1 MAKSTAIAAALLTT
15 ATVAG
20 AGGYLYLQT
29 KDPGDRPEQLA
40 LAVPEQAYAVGY
52 IATDPKVWS
61 KLDRFGNPAAKQ
73 VIDRSIQQIQK
84 ETVGDIDFAKDV
96 QPWLGNVML
105 ASFANDKAEEKPTVL
120 AVSKV
125 KDKLS
130 AFNFLNKLKSKS
142 KDPATESDYKG
153 AKIWSVSGK
162 DPFHVAYSDD
172 WLVGSA
178 DRATV
183 EKSIDTLKGAASFS
197 QKNGNQFFASG
208 RLNLPNPI
216 ASVYIDFPLMA
227 AAVNQGKNKLDSNQ
241 IAKLVKAQSFVAGMG
256 IDDQGLRAKAL
267 TQMNDN
273 SFKLPATNGKV
284 LANFPADSLLVFNG
298 SGIKNIWDETIKQ
311 SASDPKTMGAIE
323 DLRKS
328 FRAQTKLDLDK
339 DVFGWLGG
347 EYAIGIFPQQEGL
360 LGSFTGLGITAV
372 VEGNEPQANQ
382 KSLDSMVKGLG
393 AGKVVIKPR
402 QSADGKTINDI
413 GSPLGTG
420 SLLSYGSIDDKTV
433 FLSTKNSTITEPLSK
448 GADFQKVVST
458 LPASDQGLTYI
469 NFRQLANVLQ
479 GAALKQYTAN
489 MPPEYFSLLKAIEG
503 MAVSSKLDG
512 DTYRTEGVLM
522 LAPANSQPADI
533 KVYNK
538 PPADSQPPS
547 PDNKTPDDK
556 PPVDVKPAAPDNQP
570 NIKPQ
575 APAGQ

>member
-1 MAKSTAIAAALLTT
+1 MAKSTVVVAALLATT
-15 ATVAG
+15 AAG
-20 AGGYLYLQT
+20 AGGYYYLQT

-40 LAVPEQAYAVGY
+40 MAVPEQAYAVGY

-73 VIDRSIQQIQK
+73 LIDRSIQQIQK

-105 ASFANDKAEEKPTVL
+105 ASFANDKADEKPTIL

-130 AFNFLNKLKSKS
+130 AFNFLNKLKGKS
-142 KDPATESDYKG
+142 KEPATETNYKG

-216 ASVYIDFPLMA
+216 ASVYIDFPRMA
-227 AAVNQGKNKLDSNQ
+227 AAVNKGSKLDSNQ
-241 IAKLVKAQSFVAGMG
+241 ITKLVKAKSLVAGMG

-284 LANFPADSLLVFNG
+284 LANFPADSLLVLNG
-298 SGIKNIWDETIKQ
+298 SGIKNIWDETLKQ
-311 SASDPKTMGAIE
+311 SANEPQTMGAIE
-323 DLRKS
+323 NLRKS
-328 FRAQTKLDLDK
+328 FRTQTKLDLDK

-347 EYAIGIFPQQEGL
+347 EYAIGIFPQKEGL

-372 VEGNEPQANQ
+372 VEGTEPQANE

-413 GSPLGTG
+413 ASPLGTG
-420 SLLSYGSIDDKTV
+420 SFLSYGSIDDKTV

-458 LPASDQGLTYI
+458 LPASDQGLTYV

-479 GAALKQYTAN
+479 GEALKQYTSN

-522 LAPANSQPADI
+522 LIPAGVKADDKLPADI
-533 KVYNK
+533 K
-538 PPADSQPPS
+538 PQ
-547 PDNKTPDDK
+547 TPDDK
-556 PPVDVKPAAPDNQP
+556 PPV

-575 APAGQ
+575 VPAGQ

>member
-1 MAKSTAIAAALLTT
+1 MAKSTVVVAALLATT
-15 ATVAG
+15 AAG
-20 AGGYLYLQT
+20 AGGYYYLQT

-73 VIDRSIQQIQK
+73 LIDRSIQQIQK
-84 ETVGDIDFAKDV
+84 ETVGDIDFVKDV

-105 ASFANDKAEEKPTVL
+105 ASFANDKAAEKPTILV
-120 AVSKV
+120 VSKV

-130 AFNFLNKLKSKS
+130 AFNFLNKLKGKS
-142 KDPATESDYKG
+142 KEPTAETDYKG

-208 RLNLPNPI
+208 RLNLPNSI
-216 ASVYIDFPLMA
+216 ASVYIDFPRMA
-227 AAVNQGKNKLDSNQ
+227 AAVNKSNNKLDSNQ
-241 IAKLVKAQSFVAGMG
+241 IAKLVRAQSLVAGMG

-284 LANFPADSLLVFNG
+284 LANFPADSLLVLNG
-298 SGIKNIWDETIKQ
+298 SGIKNIWDETLKQ
-311 SASDPKTMGAIE
+311 SANEPKTMGAIGH
-323 DLRKS
+323 LRKE
-328 FRAQTKLDLDK
+328 FRTQTKLDLDK

-347 EYAIGIFPQQEGL
+347 EYAIGIFPQKEGL

-372 VEGNEPQANQ
+372 VEGTEPQTNE
-382 KSLDSMVKGLG
+382 KSLDSMIKGLG

-402 QSADGKTINDI
+402 QSTDGKTINDI
-413 GSPLGTG
+413 ASPLGTG
-420 SLLSYGSIDDKTV
+420 SLLSYGAIDDKTV

-479 GAALKQYTAN
+479 GEALKQYTAN
-489 MPPEYFSLLKAIEG
+489 VPPEYFSLLKAIEG
-503 MAVSSKLDG
+503 MAISSKLDG

-522 LAPANSQPADI
+522 LAPANLQPIDNKI
-533 KVYNK
+533 PDDK
-538 PPADSQPPS
+538 PPINIKPPI
-547 PDNKTPDDK
+547 PDNKTP
-556 PPVDVKPAAPDNQP
+556 
-570 NIKPQ
+570 
-575 APAGQ
+575 AGQ

>member
-1 MAKSTAIAAALLTT
+1 MAKSTAIVAALLTT
-15 ATVAG
+15 AAAG
-20 AGGYLYLQT
+20 AGGYYYLQT

-52 IATDPKVWS
+52 IATDPKIWS
-61 KLDRFGNPAAKQ
+61 KLDRFGNPIAKQ
-73 VIDRSIQQIQK
+73 LIDRSIQQIQK

-96 QPWLGNVML
+96 QPWLGNVMI
-105 ASFANDKAEEKPTVL
+105 ASFDNDKPEEKPTIL

-130 AFNFLNKLKSKS
+130 AFNFLNKLKGKS
-142 KDPATESDYKG
+142 KEPTTESDYKG

-162 DPFHVAYSDD
+162 DPFHVASSGD
-172 WLVGSA
+172 WLMGSA
-178 DRATV
+178 DRSTV
-183 EKSIDTLKGAASFS
+183 EKSIDTLQGAPSFS

-216 ASVYIDFPLMA
+216 ASVYIDFPRMA
-227 AAVNQGKNKLDSNQ
+227 AAVNKGNNKLDSNQ
-241 IAKLVKAQSFVAGMG
+241 ITKIVKAQSFVAGMG

-273 SFKLPATNGKV
+273 SFKLPATSGKV
-284 LANFPADSLLVFNG
+284 LANFPADSLLVLNG
-298 SGIKNIWDETIKQ
+298 SGIKNIWDETVKQ
-311 SASDPKTMGAIE
+311 SASEPTTMRAIE
-323 DLRKS
+323 NLRKE
-328 FRAQTKLDLDK
+328 FRTQTKLDLDK

-347 EYAIGIFPQQEGL
+347 EYAIGLFPQKEGL

-372 VEGNEPQANQ
+372 VEGNEPQTNE

-393 AGKVVIKPR
+393 AGKVAIKPR

-413 GSPLGTG
+413 GNPLGSG

-433 FLSTKNSTITEPLSK
+433 FLSTKSSPIAEPLNK
-448 GADFQKVVST
+448 GADFQKVIST

-479 GAALKQYTAN
+479 GKALELYTAN
-489 MPPEYFSLLKAIEG
+489 MPAEYFSLLKAIEG
-503 MAVSSKLDG
+503 MAVSSKLEG

-522 LAPANSQPADI
+522 LANSQSAT
-533 KVYNK
+533 VK
-538 PPADSQPPS
+538 PQPV
-547 PDNKTPDDK
+547 DNKSPDDK
-556 PPVDVKPAAPDNQP
+556 PPVDA
-570 NIKPQ
+570 KPQ

>member
-15 ATVAG
+15 AAG
-20 AGGYLYLQT
+20 AGGYYYLQT

-61 KLDRFGNPAAKQ
+61 KLDRFSNPIAKQ
-73 VIDRSIQQIQK
+73 VIDRSIQQFQK

-96 QPWLGNVML
+96 QPWLGNIMI
-105 ASFANDKAEEKPTVL
+105 ASFANDQAAEKPTIL

-125 KDKLS
+125 KDKFS
-130 AFNFLNKLKSKS
+130 AFNFLNKLKSKN
-142 KDPATESDYKG
+142 PATERDYKG

-162 DPFHVAYSDD
+162 DPFYVAYTDD

-178 DRATV
+178 DQATV

-197 QKNGNQFFASG
+197 QKNGDQFFASG

-216 ASVYIDFPLMA
+216 ASVYIDFPRMA
-227 AAVNQGKNKLDSNQ
+227 AAVNRGNSKLDSNQ
-241 IAKLVKAQSFVAGMG
+241 LAKLVKAQSFVAGMG

-273 SFKLPATNGKV
+273 SFKLPNTNGEV
-284 LANFPADSLLVFNG
+284 LANFPADSLLVLNG
-298 SGIKNIWDETIKQ
+298 SGIKNIWDETVKQ

-328 FRAQTKLDLDK
+328 FRTQTKLDLDK

-347 EYAIGIFPQQEGL
+347 EYAIGIFPQKEGL

-372 VEGNEPQANQ
+372 VAGTEPQTNE
-382 KSLDSMVKGLG
+382 KSLDSMVKGLS

-402 QSADGKTINDI
+402 QSSDGKTINDI
-413 GSPLGTG
+413 ASPLGTG
-420 SLLSYGSIDDKTV
+420 SLLSYGAIDDKTV

-448 GADFQKVVST
+448 GADFQKIVGT

-469 NFRQLANVLQ
+469 NFRQLAKVLQ
-479 GAALKQYTAN
+479 GEALKQYTAN
-489 MPPEYFSLLKAIEG
+489 MPPEYFSLLKSIAG

-512 DTYRTEGVLM
+512 DTYRTEGVLT
-522 LAPANSQPADI
+522 LTPASSQSAD
-533 KVYNK
+533 VQVDQQ
-538 PPADSQPPS
+538 PPADAKPPQ
-547 PDNKTPDDK
+547 TPDDK
-556 PPVDVKPAAPDNQP
+556 PPVNT
-570 NIKPQ
+570 KPQ
-575 APAGQ
+575 APADQ

>member
-20 AGGYLYLQT
+20 AGGYYYLQNQ
-29 KDPGDRPEQLA
+29 DPGDRPEQLA
-40 LAVPEQAYAVGY
+40 MAVPEQAYAVGY

-73 VIDRSIQQIQK
+73 LVDRSIQQLQQD
-84 ETVGDIDFAKDV
+84 TVGDINFAKDV
-96 QPWLGNVML
+96 QPWLGNVMI
-105 ASFANDKAEEKPTVL
+105 ASFANDKAEAKPTVL

-142 KDPATESDYKG
+142 KDSAIESDYKG

-162 DPFHVAYSDD
+162 DPFHVAYSGD

-178 DRATV
+178 DRSTV
-183 EKSIDTLKGAASFS
+183 EKSIDTLQGAASFS

-216 ASVYIDFPLMA
+216 ASVYVDFPRMA
-227 AAVNQGKNKLDSNQ
+227 MAVSKGNNKLDGTKIN
-241 IAKLVKAQSFVAGMG
+241 KLVKAQSFVAGMG

-273 SFKLPATNGKV
+273 SFKLPATSGKV
-284 LANFPADSLLVFNG
+284 LANFPADSLLVLNG
-298 SGIKNIWDETIKQ
+298 SGIKNIWDETVKQ
-311 SASDPKTMGAIE
+311 SASDPQVMGAIE
-323 DLRKS
+323 NLRKE

-347 EYAIGIFPQQEGL
+347 EYAIGIFPQNEGL
-360 LGSFTGLGITAV
+360 LGSFSGLGIAAV
-372 VEGNEPQANQ
+372 VEGNEPNSNE

-393 AGKVVIKPR
+393 AGKVAIKPR
-402 QSADGKTINDI
+402 QSSDGKTINDI
-413 GSPLGTG
+413 ASPFGVG
-420 SLLSYGSIDDKTV
+420 NLLSYGSIDDKTV
-433 FLSTKNSTITEPLSK
+433 FLSTKKTATTEPLSK
-448 GADFQKVVST
+448 DADFLKVISSI
-458 LPASDQGLTYI
+458 PASDRGLTYI

-479 GAALKQYTAN
+479 GEALKQYTAN
-489 MPPEYFSLLKAIEG
+489 VPSEYFSLLKTIEG
-503 MAVSSKLDG
+503 MAIGSKLDG
-512 DTYRTEGVLM
+512 DTYRSEGVVM
-522 LAPANSQPADI
+522 LTPSNGQSADVKSQTSDSKPEPA
-533 KVYNK
+533 
-538 PPADSQPPS
+538 
-547 PDNKTPDDK
+547 KTQSSDEQ
-556 PPVDVKPAAPDNQP
+556 PPVD
-570 NIKPQ
+570 IKPP

>member
-1 MAKSTAIAAALLTT
+1 MAKSTVVVAALLATT
-15 ATVAG
+15 AAG
-20 AGGYLYLQT
+20 AGGYYYLQT

-40 LAVPEQAYAVGY
+40 MAVPEQAYAVGY

-73 VIDRSIQQIQK
+73 LIDRSIQQIQK

-105 ASFANDKAEEKPTVL
+105 ASFANDKADEKPTIL

-130 AFNFLNKLKSKS
+130 AFNFLNKLKGKS
-142 KDPATESDYKG
+142 KEPTIETDYKG

-216 ASVYIDFPLMA
+216 ASVYIDFPRMA
-227 AAVNQGKNKLDSNQ
+227 AAVNKGSKLDSNQ
-241 IAKLVKAQSFVAGMG
+241 ITKLVKAKSLVAGMG

-284 LANFPADSLLVFNG
+284 LANFPADSLLVLNG
-298 SGIKNIWDETIKQ
+298 SGIKNIWDETLKQ
-311 SASDPKTMGAIE
+311 SANEPQTMGAIE
-323 DLRKS
+323 NLRKS
-328 FRAQTKLDLDK
+328 FRTQTKLDLDK

-347 EYAIGIFPQQEGL
+347 EYAIGIFPQKEGL

-372 VEGNEPQANQ
+372 VEGTEPQANE

-413 GSPLGTG
+413 ASPLGTG
-420 SLLSYGSIDDKTV
+420 SFLSYGSIDDKTV

-458 LPASDQGLTYI
+458 LPASDQGLTYV

-479 GAALKQYTAN
+479 GEALKQYTSN

-522 LAPANSQPADI
+522 LAPANSQP
-533 KVYNK
+533 V
-538 PPADSQPPS
+538 
-547 PDNKTPDDK
+547 DNKTPDDK
-556 PPVDVKPAAPDNQP
+556 PPV

-575 APAGQ
+575 IPDNKTPAGQ

>member
-15 ATVAG
+15 AAAS
-20 AGGYLYLQT
+20 AGGYYYLQT

-52 IATDPKVWS
+52 VATDPKVWS
-61 KLDRFGNPAAKQ
+61 KLDRFGNPIAKQ
-73 VIDRSIQQIQK
+73 LIDRSIQQIQK

-96 QPWLGNVML
+96 QPWLGNVMI
-105 ASFANDKAEEKPTVL
+105 ASFDNSNKPDEKPTIL

-130 AFNFLNKLKSKS
+130 AFNFLNKLKGKS
-142 KDPATESDYKG
+142 KEPTTESDYKG

-162 DPFHVAYSDD
+162 DPFHVASSGD
-172 WLVGSA
+172 WLMGSV

-183 EKSIDTLKGAASFS
+183 EKSIDTLQGAASFS
-197 QKNGNQFFASG
+197 KKNGNQFFASG

-216 ASVYIDFPLMA
+216 ASVYIDFPRMA
-227 AAVNQGKNKLDSNQ
+227 AAVNKGSNKLNSNQ
-241 IAKLVKAQSFVAGMG
+241 ITKIVKAQSFVAGMG

-284 LANFPADSLLVFNG
+284 LANFPADSLLVLNG
-298 SGIKNIWDETIKQ
+298 SGIKNIWDETVKQ
-311 SASDPKTMGAIE
+311 SASEPTTMRAIE
-323 DLRKS
+323 NLRKE
-328 FRAQTKLDLDK
+328 FRTQTKLDLDK

-347 EYAIGIFPQQEGL
+347 EYAIGLFPQKEGL

-372 VEGNEPQANQ
+372 VEGSETNE

-393 AGKVVIKPR
+393 AGKVAIKPR

-413 GSPLGTG
+413 GSPLGPG

-433 FLSTKNSTITEPLSK
+433 FLSTKSSPIVEPLNK

-458 LPASDQGLTYI
+458 LPASDRGIFYV
-469 NFRQLANVLQ
+469 NFRQLVTALQ
-479 GAALKQYTAN
+479 SEYLKQYTDNA
-489 MPPEYFSLLKAIEG
+489 PPEYFSLLKTIEG
-503 MAVSSKLDG
+503 MAVNSKLEG

-522 LAPANSQPADI
+522 LTPANAQSAD
-533 KVYNK
+533 
-538 PPADSQPPS
+538 A
-547 PDNKTPDDK
+547 
-556 PPVDVKPAAPDNQP
+556 
-570 NIKPQ
+570 KPQ

>member
-20 AGGYLYLQT
+20 AGGYYYLQNQ
-29 KDPGDRPEQLA
+29 DPGDRPEQLA
-40 LAVPEQAYAVGY
+40 MAVPEQAYAVGY

-73 VIDRSIQQIQK
+73 LVDRSIQQLQQD
-84 ETVGDIDFAKDV
+84 TVGDINFAKDV
-96 QPWLGNVML
+96 QPWLGNVMI
-105 ASFANDKAEEKPTVL
+105 ASFANDKAEAKPTVL

-142 KDPATESDYKG
+142 KDSAIESDYKG

-162 DPFHVAYSDD
+162 DPFHVAYSGD

-178 DRATV
+178 DRSTV
-183 EKSIDTLKGAASFS
+183 EKSIDTLQGAASFS

-216 ASVYIDFPLMA
+216 ASVYVDFPRMA
-227 AAVNQGKNKLDSNQ
+227 MAVSKGNNKLDGTQ
-241 IAKLVKAQSFVAGMG
+241 INKLVKAQSFVAGMG

-273 SFKLPATNGKV
+273 SFKLPATSGKV
-284 LANFPADSLLVFNG
+284 LANFPADSLLVLNG
-298 SGIKNIWDETIKQ
+298 SGIKNIWDETVKQ
-311 SASDPKTMGAIE
+311 SASDPQVMGAIE
-323 DLRKS
+323 NLRKE

-347 EYAIGIFPQQEGL
+347 EYAIGIFPQNEGL
-360 LGSFTGLGITAV
+360 LGSFSGLGIAAV
-372 VEGNEPQANQ
+372 VEGNEPNSNE

-393 AGKVVIKPR
+393 AGKVAIKPR
-402 QSADGKTINDI
+402 QSSDGKTINDI
-413 GSPLGTG
+413 ASPFGVG
-420 SLLSYGSIDDKTV
+420 NLLSYGSIDDKTV
-433 FLSTKNSTITEPLSK
+433 FLSTKKTATTEPLSK
-448 GADFQKVVST
+448 DADFLKVISSI
-458 LPASDQGLTYI
+458 PASDRGLTYI

-479 GAALKQYTAN
+479 GEALKQYTAN
-489 MPPEYFSLLKAIEG
+489 VPSEYFSLLKTIEG
-503 MAVSSKLDG
+503 MAIGSKLDG
-512 DTYRTEGVLM
+512 DTYRSEGVVM
-522 LAPANSQPADI
+522 LTPSNGQSADVKSQTSDSKPEPAKTQSSDEQPP
-533 KVYNK
+533 VNTK
-538 PPADSQPPS
+538 PP
-547 PDNKTPDDK
+547 
-556 PPVDVKPAAPDNQP
+556 
-570 NIKPQ
+570 

>member
-20 AGGYLYLQT
+20 AGGYYYLQT

-105 ASFANDKAEEKPTVL
+105 ASFDNNDKPEEKPTVL

-142 KDPATESDYKG
+142 KDPATESNYKG
-153 AKIWSVSGK
+153 AKIWSVTGK

-172 WLVGSA
+172 WLIGSA

-197 QKNGNQFFASG
+197 KKNGNEFFASG

-216 ASVYIDFPLMA
+216 ASVYIDFPRMA
-227 AAVNQGKNKLDSNQ
+227 AAVNKGKNKLDSNQ

-267 TQMNDN
+267 TQMGDN

-298 SGIKNIWDETIKQ
+298 SGIKNIWDETVKQ

-328 FRAQTKLDLDK
+328 FRTQTKLDLDK
-339 DVFGWLGG
+339 DVFGWMGG
-347 EYAIGIFPQQEGL
+347 EYAIGVFPQKEGL

-372 VEGNEPQANQ
+372 VEGNEPQTNE

-402 QSADGKTINDI
+402 QSSDGKTINDI
-413 GSPLGTG
+413 ASPLGTG

-448 GADFQKVVST
+448 GADFQKVVGS

-479 GAALKQYTAN
+479 GEALKQYTAN

-522 LAPANSQPADI
+522 LTPAGAKTDDKPPADI
-533 KVYNK
+533 KPPSPDDK
-538 PPADSQPPS
+538 PPVEIKPPS
-547 PDNKTPDDK
+547 PDNKAPDNK
-556 PPVDVKPAAPDNQP
+556 PPVD
-570 NIKPQ
+570 IKPQ

>member
-1 MAKSTAIAAALLTT
+1 MAKSIAIAAALLTT
-15 ATVAG
+15 AAAG
-20 AGGYLYLQT
+20 AGGYYYLQT

-40 LAVPEQAYAVGY
+40 QAVPEQAYAVGY
-52 IATDPKVWS
+52 IATDPKVWN
-61 KLDRFGNPAAKQ
+61 KLDRFGNPLTKQ

-84 ETVGDIDFAKDV
+84 ETVGNIDLAKDV
-96 QPWLGNVML
+96 QPWLGNVMI
-105 ASFANDKAEEKPTVL
+105 ASFASEKPTDKPTVL
-120 AVSKV
+120 VVSKV

-130 AFNFLNKLKSKS
+130 AFNFLNKLKSKN
-142 KDPATESDYKG
+142 PATESEYKG
-153 AKIWSVSGK
+153 AKIWSATGK

-216 ASVYIDFPLMA
+216 ASVYIDFPRMA
-227 AAVNQGKNKLDSNQ
+227 AAVNKGNNKLDSTQ
-241 IAKLVKAQSFVAGMG
+241 ITKLVKAQSFVAGMG

-284 LANFPADSLLVFNG
+284 LANFPADSLLVLNG
-298 SGIKNIWDETIKQ
+298 SGIKNIWDETVKQ
-311 SASDPKTMGAIE
+311 SASEPKTMAAIE

-328 FRAQTKLDLDK
+328 FRAQTQLDLDK
-339 DVFGWLGG
+339 DVFGWMGG
-347 EYAIGIFPQQEGL
+347 EYAIGIFPQKEGL

-372 VEGNEPQANQ
+372 VEGSETNE
-382 KSLDSMVKGLG
+382 KSLDSMVKGLS
-393 AGKVVIKPR
+393 AGKVLIKPR

-413 GSPLGTG
+413 ASPLGTG
-420 SLLSYGSIDDKTV
+420 SLLSYGSIDDKIV

-448 GADFQKVVST
+448 GADFQKVVGT

-479 GAALKQYTAN
+479 GEALKQYTAN
-489 MPPEYFSLLKAIEG
+489 MPPEYLSLLRSIEG
-503 MAVSSKLDG
+503 MAVSSKLEG

-522 LAPANSQPADI
+522 LTPTSSQPADI
-533 KVYNK
+533 NADKKPQADIK
-538 PPADSQPPS
+538 PPS
-547 PDNKTPDDK
+547 PDDK
-556 PPVDVKPAAPDNQP
+556 PPVDT
-570 NIKPQ
+570 KPQ
-575 APAGQ
+575 APVDQ

>member
-1 MAKSTAIAAALLTT
+1 MAKSTVVVAALLATT
-15 ATVAG
+15 AAG
-20 AGGYLYLQT
+20 AGGYYYLQT

-40 LAVPEQAYAVGY
+40 MAVPEQAYAVGY

-73 VIDRSIQQIQK
+73 LIDRSIQQIQK

-105 ASFANDKAEEKPTVL
+105 ASFANDKADEKPTIL

-130 AFNFLNKLKSKS
+130 AFNFLNKLKGKS
-142 KDPATESDYKG
+142 KEPTAETNYKG

-216 ASVYIDFPLMA
+216 ASVYIDFPRMA
-227 AAVNQGKNKLDSNQ
+227 AAVNKGSKLDSNQ
-241 IAKLVKAQSFVAGMG
+241 ITKLVKAKSLVAGMG

-284 LANFPADSLLVFNG
+284 LANFPADSLLVLNG
-298 SGIKNIWDETIKQ
+298 SGIKNIWDETLKQ
-311 SASDPKTMGAIE
+311 SANEPQTMGAIE
-323 DLRKS
+323 NLRKS
-328 FRAQTKLDLDK
+328 FRTQTKLDLDK

-347 EYAIGIFPQQEGL
+347 EYAIGIFPQKEGL

-372 VEGNEPQANQ
+372 VEGTEPQANE

-413 GSPLGTG
+413 ASPLGTG
-420 SLLSYGSIDDKTV
+420 SFLSYGSIDDKTV

-458 LPASDQGLTYI
+458 LPASDQGLTYV

-479 GAALKQYTAN
+479 GEALKQYTSN
-489 MPPEYFSLLKAIEG
+489 MPPEYFSLLKVIEG

-522 LAPANSQPADI
+522 LIPAGVKVDDKLPADI
-533 KVYNK
+533 K
-538 PPADSQPPS
+538 PQ
-547 PDNKTPDDK
+547 TPDDK
-556 PPVDVKPAAPDNQP
+556 PPAD
-570 NIKPQ
+570 IKPQ
-575 APAGQ
+575 VPAGQ